1 MNNLWKAIKS
11 CDLSNLRKIISED
24 RSVLNK
30 EINGWTPL
38 RIASYYGHV
47 EVVTELLKEGAE
59 QIADIKGF
67 TPLMLAAQKGH
78 TDIIQVLLNSST
90 ATIDMKLHASGQS
103 ALYFAAI
110 NGYSDAVTALL
121 DAGADCDIK
130 DKLGFTPIM
139 AACQEGH
146 HEIVKKLIEKGGANP
161 ELPDNYGYFPIHQA
175 AQNDRAEAVKVLLE
189 NNVNV
194 NTVSTKLVLFEFLF
208 LT

>member
-1 MNNLWKAIKS
+1 MNNFSEAIKS
-11 CDLSNLRKIISED
+11 CDLSNLRKIILED

-30 EINGWTPL
+30 EIKGVTPL
-38 RIASYYGHV
+38 RLASYYGHV

-59 QIADIKGF
+59 QIADKKGV
-67 TPLMLAAQKGH
+67 TPLMLAAQEGH

-90 ATIDMKLHASGQS
+90 ATIDMQLHATGQS

-130 DKLGFTPIM
+130 DKWGNTPIEV
-139 AACQEGH
+139 ACQEGH
-146 HEIVKKLIEKGGANP
+146 HEVVKILLEKGGANP
-161 ELPDNYGYFPIHQA
+161 ELPDNFGYFPIHSA
-175 AQNDRAEAVKVLLE
+175 AQDDKAEAVKVLLE

-194 NTVSTKLVLFEFLF
+194 NTVSTNLFCLSFCL
-208 LT
+208 